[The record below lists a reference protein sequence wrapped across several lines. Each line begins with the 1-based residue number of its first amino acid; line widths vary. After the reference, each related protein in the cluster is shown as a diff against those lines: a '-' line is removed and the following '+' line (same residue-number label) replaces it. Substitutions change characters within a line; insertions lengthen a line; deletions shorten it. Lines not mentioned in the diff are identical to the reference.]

1 MSKLQR
7 YPQYIYYTNH
17 LIPNTEVN
25 LAFNTIRPALAMQN
39 ACKGRYSSGRNRI
52 KRFKFLLSETNGG
65 LNIRKAEIQNTRACI
80 VKCLQ
85 KFCTEIQFNFL
96 INMNT
101 DIMSTLKNIN
111 IYIIRNQN
119 KTSP

>member
-39 ACKGRYSSGRNRI
+39 ACKGRYSSGRKQNQ
-52 KRFKFLLSETNGG
+52 
-65 LNIRKAEIQNTRACI
+65 EIQI
-80 VKCLQ
+80 S
-85 KFCTEIQFNFL
+85 L
-96 INMNT
+96 I
-101 DIMSTLKNIN
+101 
-111 IYIIRNQN
+111 
-119 KTSP
+119 